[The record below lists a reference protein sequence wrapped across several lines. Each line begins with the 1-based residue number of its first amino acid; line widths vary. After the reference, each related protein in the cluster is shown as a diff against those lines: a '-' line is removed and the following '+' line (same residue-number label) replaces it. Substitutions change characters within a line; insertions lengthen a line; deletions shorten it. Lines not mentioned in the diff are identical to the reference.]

1 MEIYISSIQPYLEP
15 SGALTYLDLVDFDLL
30 PKSRQEK
37 IKNFVRRS
45 DKARA
50 LVAGLLLRKICHV
63 TEDEHLTLG
72 PQGKPYLKNH
82 GKSDGLFFNLSHS
95 GKYVVL
101 VTAQREVGIDIEEM
115 VFENREQPNSHTL
128 RKVGIE
134 LKEMMP
140 YSEKVARAVLT
151 PEELKWLKEQNS
163 AEAFYRLWTAKESVM
178 KAFGLGFSLPP
189 ESFSV
194 LPMDES
200 PHLIMGRKCYLKWQN
215 YEGHMICTTVLDE
228 EEKLENFLLD
238 DLLTS
243 NFSGLYSQA
252 TFKYPCSRLP
262 KSMSHC

>member
-1 MEIYISSIQPYLEP
+1 MEIFISSIQPYLDH
-15 SGALTYLDLVDFDLL
+15 ADFNLL

-37 IKNFVRRS
+37 IKNFIRAE

-50 LVAGLLLRKICHV
+50 LVAGLLLRKVCHV
-63 TEDEHLTLG
+63 TEDEQLTLG
-72 PQGKPYLKNH
+72 TQGKPYLKNN

-101 VTAQREVGIDIEEM
+101 VTAQREVGIDIEEL
-115 VFENREQPNSHTL
+115 VFENREQLNCPYTQ
-128 RKVGIE
+128 RKVDIE

-140 YSEKVARAVLT
+140 YSDKVAQAVLT
-151 PEELKWLKEQNS
+151 PEELKWLKEQDS
-163 AEAFYRLWTAKESVM
+163 DKSFYRLWTAKESVM

-252 TFKYPCSRLP
+252 TFKYPYSRLP